1 MKIAPVTTPKVP
13 CTEDKVSVCLSVLGN
28 KWTGLILTKLL
39 EGPARFTELERS
51 LEGISPRTLSQRLD
65 DLVRHEVIA
74 KASFAEVP
82 PRVEYTLTSKGRDF
96 IPILQQMAEWGAK
109 YPKS

>member
-1 MKIAPVTTPKVP
+1 MKTAPVTTAKPT
-13 CTEDKVSVCLSVLGN
+13 CTEDKVSICLSVLGN

-39 EGPARFTELERS
+39 EGPMRFTELERS

-74 KASFAEVP
+74 KAAFNEVP
-82 PRVEYTLTSKGRDF
+82 PRVEYALTPKGRDF
-96 IPILQQMAEWGAK
+96 IPILEQMAEWGAK
-109 YPKS
+109 YPRS

>member
-1 MKIAPVTTPKVP
+1 MKTASVTSTQTP
-13 CTEDKVSVCLSVLGN
+13 CTEDKVSICLSVLGN

-39 EGPARFTELERS
+39 EGPARFTMLERS

-65 DLVRHEVIA
+65 DLVRHEVIT
-74 KASFAEVP
+74 KQSFAEVP
-82 PRVEYTLTSKGRDF
+82 PRVEYALTPKGRDF
-96 IPILQQMAEWGAK
+96 IPILEQMAEWGAK

>member
-1 MKIAPVTTPKVP
+1 MKTASDITNKVP
-13 CTEDKVSVCLSVLGN
+13 CTEDKVSICLSVLGN
-28 KWTGLILTKLL
+28 KWTGLILTHLL

-65 DLVRHEVIA
+65 DLEDHEVIT
-74 KASFAEVP
+74 KRSFAEVP
-82 PRVEYTLTSKGRDF
+82 PRVEYTLTPKGRDF
-96 IPILQQMAEWGAK
+96 IPILEQMAEWGTK

>member
-1 MKIAPVTTPKVP
+1 MKTDSVTTSSIP

-39 EGPARFTELERS
+39 DGPQRFTELERS
-51 LEGISPRTLSQRLD
+51 LDGISPRTLSQRLD
-65 DLVRHEVIA
+65 DLVSHEVIT
-74 KASFAEVP
+74 KQSFAEVP
-82 PRVEYTLTSKGRDF
+82 PRVEYTLTPKGRDF
-96 IPILQQMAEWGAK
+96 IPILQEMAEWGDK